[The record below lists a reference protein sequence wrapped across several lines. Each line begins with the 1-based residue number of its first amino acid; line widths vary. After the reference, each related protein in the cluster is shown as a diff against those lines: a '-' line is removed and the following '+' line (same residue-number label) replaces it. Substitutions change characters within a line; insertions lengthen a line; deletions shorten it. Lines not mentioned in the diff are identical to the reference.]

1 MTRERLPDRRP
12 METFRLDHT
21 WLKGTDRAMTE
32 TMTVTVGRYGLDDRR
47 IGEVFVNCDNHLNE
61 RAIALWHDIGIL
73 ISFALQHGATVGEL
87 CAAMA
92 RGEVR
97 AAAVAASLDW
107 RTPEGSPP
115 ASVLGRIS
123 IAPLGEPVWAT
134 IRLEEAIVCLCKD
147 AVVGLKLS
155 AVAPPVAGDYG

>member
-1 MTRERLPDRRP
+1 MARERLPDRRP

-92 RGEVR
+92 RGEVPYMDR
-97 AAAVAASLDW
+97 VVNVAHSPAGTLLEFLADLEAQYAI
-107 RTPEGSPP
+107 EG
-115 ASVLGRIS
+115 ARHG
-123 IAPLGEPVWAT
+123 
-134 IRLEEAIVCLCKD
+134 
-147 AVVGLKLS
+147 
-155 AVAPPVAGDYG
+155 